1 MKVRD
6 VMIHEVV
13 TIDPWASLV
22 DAAKHMREANVG
34 ILPVVGD
41 GKLRGVLTDRD
52 IVVRAIAP
60 DADLATT
67 HVGDCATPDPLCVH
81 PDWDVDQVREIM
93 ARAQIGRLPVIADD
107 HRVVGIVTLSSLALR
122 SQDDRETLEAAKQV
136 SRRSV
141 KGPTQPAA
149 AKDRAKRQLKR
160 AS

>member
-1 MKVRD
+1 MKVQ
-6 VMIHEVV
+6 E
-13 TIDPWASLV
+13 
-22 DAAKHMREANVG
+22 
-34 ILPVVGD
+34 
-41 GKLRGVLTDRD
+41 
-52 IVVRAIAP
+52 
-60 DADLATT
+60 
-67 HVGDCATPDPLCVH
+67 
-81 PDWDVDQVREIM
+81 VREIM

-107 HRVVGIVTLSSLALR
+107 HRVVGIVTRSLALR